1 MPSESNPWRAL
12 GNACND
18 IAVAFVLFIV
28 IAAAAVGLDLV
39 VAELPRLGVS
49 PDIVG
54 TLKFAAFWLLRVD
67 LVLLLCFVV
76 RALWTLLK
84 SLGTQ

>member
-1 MPSESNPWRAL
+1 MADEPNPWKAL
-12 GNACND
+12 GNSCNHV
-18 IAVAFVLFIV
+18 AVAFVLFIV

-49 PDIVG
+49 ADIVG
-54 TLKFAAFWLLRVD
+54 TLKFAAYWLLRVD

-76 RALWTLLK
+76 RTLWKLLK
-84 SLGTQ
+84 TL